1 MVSGLQPDGLPHSDT
16 AGSIRVCQSPA
27 LFAAYRVL
35 LRLPKPRNPPYAL
48 ASLSLVNLLLIREIV
63 STLIIS
69 NLLIQLICITLYLVV
84 ISQYCQ

>member
-16 AGSIRVCQSPA
+16 AGSVRVCQSPA
-27 LFAAYRVL
+27 IFAAYRVL
-35 LRLPKPRNPPYAL
+35 LRLPKPRHPPYAL

-69 NLLIQLICITLYLVV
+69 NLLIQLFITLYLVV
-84 ISQYCQ
+84 ISQCCQ